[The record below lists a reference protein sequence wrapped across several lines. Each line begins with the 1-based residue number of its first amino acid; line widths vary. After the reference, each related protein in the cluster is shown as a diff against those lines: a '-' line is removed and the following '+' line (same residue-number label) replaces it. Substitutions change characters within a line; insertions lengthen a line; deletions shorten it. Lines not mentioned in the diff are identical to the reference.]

1 MSIGKL
7 GELMESKRWL
17 LITLLCQ
24 NVMHQLILYTLLHTG
39 IVYQRDF
46 VVLWGPACNVAVILQ
61 CQGAESGGVGF
72 SDLVLGS
79 LCSVALSCYSSHVR
93 MTLMQH
99 CHVILCLCWDHFAM
113 WLVVLF
119 QPCHV
124 RVTLMQHCH
133 IILSLCQDH
142 LAMWL
147 ALSSYSDLVMLG
159 WHCSAT
165 LSCQSSLVM
174 LGWHC
179 SATLLFCPCVRITQQ
194 CGIVL
199 F

>member
-24 NVMHQLILYTLLHTG
+24 NVMHQLILYTLK
-39 IVYQRDF
+39 RDF
-46 VVLWGPACNVAVILQ
+46 VVLWGPVCNVAVILQ

-113 WLVVLF
+113 WHCRVILALSCQGDFNATLSYYSVLVILF
-119 QPCHV
+119 
-124 RVTLMQHCH
+124 
-133 IILSLCQDH
+133 CQDH